1 MDCEPYPDEL
11 FEIAAQREALKTHQE
26 AFTYLNNIEENKFT
40 KIFPQKTKDAYNLV
54 AEYCMKEYK
63 ENYGEM
69 PEDEYWIYMIADYG
83 ATGEGHRVS
92 VMITQAS
99 PYGDDYPKD
108 GPDKYKALTTK
119 EYRAVRE
126 FHQKFGG
133 WMLQGVKFL
142 PKEEFYTTCAYY
154 LPPVMMKL
162 ANAKC
167 IKEFHTEVYY
177 NFS

>member
-1 MDCEPYPDEL
+1 MTEPYPDDM
-11 FEIAAQREALKTHQE
+11 FEVAAQREALQNHKE
-26 AFTYLNNIEENKFT
+26 AFAYLNNIEENKFR
-40 KIFPQKTKDAYNLV
+40 KVVPQKTKDAYNLITEFCV
-54 AEYCMKEYK
+54 KEYK
-63 ENYGEM
+63 DKYGEF
-69 PEDEYWIYMIADYG
+69 PEDEYWRYMIADYG
-83 ATGEGHRVS
+83 ATCEGHRVS

-99 PYGDDYPKD
+99 PYGDDYPVE
-108 GPDKYKALTTK
+108 GPDRYTPVKTK

-154 LPPVMMKL
+154 IPPVMMKL